1 MKLFDYIAA
10 LFGSDEKWNSLT
22 NYDKIKNDFMTRR
35 FMAIKFP
42 VQANLF
48 NTLKTDPV
56 GQSESWRMIASKFNR
71 VPGWI
76 YTKTKK
82 EAAKTESWKPNPE
95 AVSRYLKINEIG
107 EREYQEAL
115 KFNPTEVKKAIKTLE
130 KQLTD
135 DVN

>member
-1 MKLFDYIAA
+1 MKLFDYIAV

-82 EAAKTESWKPNPE
+82 ETTKTDTWKPNPE
-95 AVSRYLKINEIG
+95 AVSR
-107 EREYQEAL
+107 
-115 KFNPTEVKKAIKTLE
+115 
-130 KQLTD
+130 
-135 DVN
+135 

>member
-1 MKLFDYIAA
+1 MKLFDFIAA

-48 NTLKTDPV
+48 NALKTDPV

-82 EAAKTESWKPNPE
+82 ESTKTDTWKPNPE
-95 AVSRYLKINEIG
+95 VVSRYLKINEIG
-107 EREYQEAL
+107 EREYLEAL
-115 KFNPTEVKKAIKTLE
+115 KYNPTEVKNAIKTLE
-130 KQLTD
+130 KHMSN

>member
-1 MKLFDYIAA
+1 MKLFDYIAV

-56 GQSESWRMIASKFNR
+56 GQSESWRMITSKFNR

-82 EAAKTESWKPNPE
+82 ESTKTDTWKPNPE

-107 EREYQEAL
+107 EREYLEAL
-115 KFNPTEVKKAIKTLE
+115 KYNPTEVKNAIKTLE
-130 KQLTD
+130 KHISD